1 MDAPPASA
9 CGGPTALFAVA
20 WSPMVVPSLVC
31 VVREGRWSR
40 DFLIFYIFPGRPPR
54 RERDRNYP
62 RVDKMIVVWQYQ
74 WARYGRVCVTRET
87 IE

>member
-1 MDAPPASA
+1 
-9 CGGPTALFAVA
+9 
-20 WSPMVVPSLVC
+20 MVVPSLVC

-40 DFLIFYIFPGRPPR
+40 DFLHFSRAPPAVSVTVTMY
-54 RERDRNYP
+54 YP